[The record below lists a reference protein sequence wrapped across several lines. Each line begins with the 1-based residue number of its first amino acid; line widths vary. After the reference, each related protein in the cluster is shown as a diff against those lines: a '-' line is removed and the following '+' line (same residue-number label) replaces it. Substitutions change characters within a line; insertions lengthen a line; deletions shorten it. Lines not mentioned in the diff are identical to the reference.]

1 MKDLAQI
8 LGVSIP
14 TVSRALKNSPEISRE
29 LCIKAQKLAKEM
41 NYHPNPFAMSL
52 RKNTPRTIGVIVPDI
67 VTHFFAS
74 ILSGIEDTA
83 IANGYFVIITTSHES
98 YDHEKRNIENLF
110 NCLRILFHNNLL
122 LSGSH
127 FFFREDSK
135 LWGYLAGHI
144 QKMADCIL
152 KLSASHTL
160 FLYPL

>member
-52 RKNTPRTIGVIVPDI
+52 RKNTLRTIGVIVPDI

-74 ILSGIEDTA
+74 ILSGIED
-83 IANGYFVIITTSHES
+83 I
-98 YDHEKRNIENLF
+98 
-110 NCLRILFHNNLL
+110 LRIWSICMWKVL
-122 LSGSH
+122 
-127 FFFREDSK
+127 
-135 LWGYLAGHI
+135 
-144 QKMADCIL
+144 
-152 KLSASHTL
+152 
-160 FLYPL
+160 

>member
-74 ILSGIEDTA
+74 ILLSSRLPMSH
-83 IANGYFVIITTSHES
+83 TTMRKE
-98 YDHEKRNIENLF
+98 I
-110 NCLRILFHNNLL
+110 LRIWSICMWKVL
-122 LSGSH
+122 
-127 FFFREDSK
+127 
-135 LWGYLAGHI
+135 
-144 QKMADCIL
+144 
-152 KLSASHTL
+152 
-160 FLYPL
+160 